1 MNKKGQ
7 SSRKKMERILKKEL
21 YKKVYLK
28 DQ

>member
-7 SSRKKMERILKKEL
+7 SSRKKMERILEKEL
-21 YKKVYLK
+21 YKKVHLK